1 MKKFISLL
9 LLSSLLGG
17 CTSVDNRQAS
27 EKNNKGSELKTAGKP
42 DKPDAKAGKASAPA
56 EPTISEA
63 EMMYVKALREP
74 NKIKRNEL
82 FKAAR
87 KALLAEA
94 EQNKN
99 YKAHLLLG
107 YMADLGQGMK
117 SDGIQAAQ
125 HYRAAAD
132 SGMVEA
138 KIALAEFWRRNDIFL
153 DEAVKQIRSIPNY
166 EDNPAALCVL
176 GSIYY
181 SMFENDKGFQILKK
195 AYFSKHRTPATRLEV
210 LKILHNAFEKYFRG
224 NNYDAALKELKR
236 ADELESGNYLT
247 PYLIGLVEIRRGN
260 LAEAEKQFNL
270 SWQRNPAVPETYREL
285 AFLKA
290 RTGREAEAMEDI
302 RTAYAVSGRKPE
314 FQRAFMEICVSE
326 SNETLSSAEHPS
338 KALVPIDVTPLAE
351 MLPKLGH
358 CLKQ

>member
-1 MKKFISLL
+1 MLKIGRVLDKMKKFISLL

-17 CTSVDNRQAS
+17 CTSVDSRQSS
-27 EKNNKGSELKTAGKP
+27 EKTNPAAKLKTGEKSVKA
-42 DKPDAKAGKASAPA
+42 DVKAGKASGTVKTA
-56 EPTISEA
+56 ISEA

-74 NKIKRNEL
+74 NKVKRNEL

-87 KALLAEA
+87 KALLVEA

-153 DEAVKQIRSIPNY
+153 DEAVKQILSIPNY
-166 EDNPAALCVL
+166 ENNPAALCVL

-195 AYFSKHRTPATRLEV
+195 AYFSKNHTAATRLEV
-210 LKILHNAFEKYFRG
+210 LKILHNAFEKFFRG

-247 PYLIGLVEIRRGN
+247 PYLIGLVEIRRG
-260 LAEAEKQFNL
+260 KI
-270 SWQRNPAVPETYREL
+270 YRQL
-285 AFLKA
+285 
-290 RTGREAEAMEDI
+290 
-302 RTAYAVSGRKPE
+302 
-314 FQRAFMEICVSE
+314 
-326 SNETLSSAEHPS
+326 
-338 KALVPIDVTPLAE
+338 
-351 MLPKLGH
+351 
-358 CLKQ
+358 